1 MTATEHVD
9 VTIEQHARDEENGM
23 TLDELGVFV
32 QAAMRR
38 DIPDIPGTAVVN
50 VGIAWNQPIQ
60 RIGVRG

>member
-1 MTATEHVD
+1 MSGLEHVD
-9 VTIEQHARDEENGM
+9 VTVEHHARDEKAGM

-38 DIPDIPGTAVVN
+38 DIPGTAVVN
-50 VGIAWNQPIQ
+50 VGLAWNQPIQ

>member
-9 VTIEQHARDEENGM
+9 VTVEQHARDEQNGM

-38 DIPDIPGTAVVN
+38 DVPGTSVVN

-60 RIGVRG
+60 RIEVKG